1 VVLPQQHRATAVA
14 GLRMRKLAHIFTD
27 LFLGPPPTSLGAAA
41 ASAAPV
47 ASPADHEGVA
57 QVVVVDEVGGHL
69 HDFLGLFP
77 EEDGQPIDT
86 PPTDTPPPASQATWP
101 LVERRRVPRP
111 SPPPT
116 TV

>member
-1 VVLPQQHRATAVA
+1 MRPQQHRATAVA
-14 GLRMRKLAHIFTD
+14 GLRMRRLAHIFTD

-41 ASAAPV
+41 TPAAPV
-47 ASPADHEGVA
+47 APPADHEGVA

-77 EEDGQPIDT
+77 EEEGQSIDT
-86 PPTDTPPPASQATWP
+86 PTDTPPPASQATWP

-111 SPPPT
+111 SPPPA